1 MEGKIVYFDKPGS
14 DNTEEAF
21 SIAKKRAEELGIK
34 TIVVATTMGETG
46 ARAAEFFKGL
56 KVVVVTHVTGFREP
70 DVQQLTDENR
80 KKIESKGAVIVT
92 AAHAFTGVEGA
103 LRKKFDMH
111 LHGDIIA
118 TTLRIFGQG
127 MKVVC
132 EVTLMAA
139 DAGVVRTDEE
149 VITIA
154 GTGRGADLAVVLK
167 PTNSSNFFDLRV
179 QEILCKPVFRETE

>member
-21 SIAKKRAEELGIK
+21 NIAKKRAEELGIK
-34 TIVVATTMGETG
+34 TIVVATTMGDTG

-103 LRKKFDMH
+103 LRKRFNMH

-154 GTGRGADLAVVLK
+154 GTGRGADLVVVLK